1 MYKKLRPVEIEWED
15 AMHYS
20 GYYNKNDPSTY
31 QTDCCRTVGYLIKKN
46 RQIVSLISDA
56 VCNRDTSG
64 YDRERNV
71 TTIPRRMVKRILYLK
86 RI

>member
-15 AMHYS
+15 AVHYS

-46 RQIVSLISDA
+46 RQIVSLTSDA
-56 VCNRDTSG
+56 FD
-64 YDRERNV
+64 YDLERNV
-71 TTIPRRMVKRILYLK
+71 TTIPRRVVKRILYLK